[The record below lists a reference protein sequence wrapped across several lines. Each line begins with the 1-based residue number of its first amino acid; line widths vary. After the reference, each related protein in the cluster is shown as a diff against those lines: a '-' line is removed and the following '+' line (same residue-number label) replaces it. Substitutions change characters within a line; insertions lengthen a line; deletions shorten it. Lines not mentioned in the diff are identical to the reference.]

1 VPGAVAPRTEGDLE
15 AMQAAYEAGLV
26 FRGDIEAP
34 TILLDA
40 YLEPELDMH
49 NSRQKF
55 AIRQRM
61 LDHDG
66 DASNLVL
73 WALDGDDDT
82 AMAKLVLK
90 GLELLEEWLERKAKS
105 IEAEDACFDA
115 GGRLMARGQN
125 VWDSWEGVPL
135 GHCAAFFRHY
145 ASPRIVAGEDLTGFT
160 FKCHTKPVE
169 VALRDGTYG
178 IVHFNEE
185 QRKRLRKIF
194 GATGVCDYSLGD
206 AARPAN
212 W

>member
-1 VPGAVAPRTEGDLE
+1 SRWTSSCCSTPTSAAGRSRPRRWKRAIRSGRLAPASTPGARARPPPATHAVPGAVAPRTEGDLE

-90 GLELLEEWLERKAKS
+90 
-105 IEAEDACFDA
+105 
-115 GGRLMARGQN
+115 
-125 VWDSWEGVPL
+125 
-135 GHCAAFFRHY
+135 
-145 ASPRIVAGEDLTGFT
+145 
-160 FKCHTKPVE
+160 
-169 VALRDGTYG
+169 
-178 IVHFNEE
+178 
-185 QRKRLRKIF
+185 
-194 GATGVCDYSLGD
+194 
-206 AARPAN
+206 
-212 W
+212 